1 MEYYLAISP
10 NIEKENNIIF
20 KAKNLKNAKHILKN
34 RIQKDSILQ
43 QVKLIELKTGIE
55 KNYYIEKKII

>member
-1 MEYYLAISP
+1 LLI
-10 NIEKENNIIF
+10 NIIF

-55 KNYYIEKKII
+55 KNYYIEKNINNI